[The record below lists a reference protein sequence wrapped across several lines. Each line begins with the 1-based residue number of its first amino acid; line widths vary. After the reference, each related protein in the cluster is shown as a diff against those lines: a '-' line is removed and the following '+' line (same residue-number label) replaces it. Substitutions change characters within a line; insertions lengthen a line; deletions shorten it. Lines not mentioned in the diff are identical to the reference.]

1 MMSKGSKLSAE
12 KELASMTREA
22 ERLTHLSALMD
33 TTSTAIISS
42 LRALNEARCQLEVY
56 LDALPTL
63 QAKPSKKRPRTAKL
77 RTSIRRKALS

>member
-1 MMSKGSKLSAE
+1 MMSQGSKLSAE

-63 QAKPSKKRPRTAKL
+63 HAKPSKKQQRTAKP
-77 RTSIRRKALS
+77 RTSTRQRA

>member
-12 KELASMTREA
+12 KELASMVQEA

-33 TTSTAIISS
+33 TTSTAIIYS
-42 LRALNEARCQLEVY
+42 LRALNEARYQLEVY

-63 QAKPSKKRPRTAKL
+63 QAKPSKKRPRTVKP
-77 RTSIRRKALS
+77 RTSTRRKA